1 MGTQLYILASDM
13 EAAGWKS
20 RDVVV
25 SQGYW
30 DTTLADNYGEEPEW
44 VPAVVVREWWHA
56 EYGVLSA
63 YAVSG
68 GDFFADCNEWGG
80 NRPMFEDVGL
90 FELPHTLV

>member
-30 DTTLADNYGEEPEW
+30 DTTL
-44 VPAVVVREWWHA
+44 VVVREWWHA

-90 FELPHTLV
+90 FEMPHTLG